1 MPALPKGNL
10 MYFNSKEMILTSYE
24 FSSAKVKNCQF
35 HIAYGAD
42 MNFSLGT
49 AISICSI
56 LHFNKDYTFH
66 FYIFTDMISADE
78 LKKYDELTKI
88 YNTKITILLIDTLQ
102 LKKLPT
108 NKLWSHAIYFRFI
121 IANYFHQKI
130 NKILY
135 LDSDIIC
142 SGDISELFTINLSH
156 HIIAAVADRDQYLWK
171 KRAEML
177 ATPAIANG
185 YFNSGVMLIDTDK
198 WYKNKVTEK
207 TINVL
212 LDDKT
217 KAKFIFY
224 DQDALNISLVNQ
236 VLFLEKKFNTQFSIN
251 YELKNRTLFPTIDNV
266 KFIHYIGPTK
276 PWNNWSE
283 YPSTD
288 LFITIKEKSPWKTT
302 PLIAASTSNQYRYA
316 AKHMFN
322 KKKYIQWLLNYLY
335 YFVIKV
341 LYK

>member
-1 MPALPKGNL
+1 
-10 MYFNSKEMILTSYE
+10 MYFNSKEMILTSDE

-66 FYIFTDMISADE
+66 FYIFTDMISGGE

-102 LKKLPT
+102 IKKLPT

-142 SGDISELFTINLSH
+142 SGDISELFTTNLSC
-156 HIIAAVADRDQYLWK
+156 HIIAAVTDREEYLWK

-207 TINVL
+207 TINIL
-212 LDDKT
+212 LDEKT

-288 LFITIKEKSPWKTT
+288 LFIRIKEKSPWKRI
-302 PLIAASTSNQYRYA
+302 PLIGASTSSQYRYSS
-316 AKHMFN
+316 KHMFN

>member
-1 MPALPKGNL
+1 MQALPKGNL
-10 MYFNSKEMILTSYE
+10 MYFNSKEIILKSYK
-24 FSSAKVKNCQF
+24 FSSADEKNCHF

-56 LHFNKDYTFH
+56 LHFNKNYIFH
-66 FYIFTDMISADE
+66 FYIFTDTISESE
-78 LKKYDELTKI
+78 LKKYDELTKL

-108 NKLWSHAIYFRFI
+108 NKLWSYAIYFRFI
-121 IANYFHQKI
+121 IANYFYHKI
-130 NKILY
+130 NKVLY

-142 SGDISELFTINLSH
+142 AGDISELFTIDLSQ
-156 HIIAAVADRDQYLWK
+156 HIIAAVADRNEYLWQ

-177 ATPAIANG
+177 ATPGIANG
-185 YFNSGVMLIDTDK
+185 YFNSGVMLINTDK
-198 WYKNKVTEK
+198 WHENKVTEK
-207 TINVL
+207 TINIL
-212 LDDKT
+212 LDEKS

-224 DQDALNISLVNQ
+224 DQDALNISLVNH
-236 VLFLEKKFNTQFSIN
+236 VLFLDKKFNTQFSIN
-251 YELKNRTLFPTIDNV
+251 YELKNKPLFPIIDNV

-283 YPSTD
+283 YPSIQ
-288 LFITIKEKSPWKTT
+288 LFITIKTKSPWKAT
-302 PLIAASTSNQYRYA
+302 PLIAASTPNQYRYA

-322 KKKYIQWLLNYLY
+322 KKKYIKWLLNYLY
-335 YFVIKV
+335 YFITKV
-341 LYK
+341 LSK

>member
-10 MYFNSKEMILTSYE
+10 MYFNSKEIILTSYE
-24 FSSAKVKNCQF
+24 FSSADAKTPQF

-42 MNFSLGT
+42 KNFSLGT
-49 AISICSI
+49 AISICSM
-56 LHFNKDYTFH
+56 LYFNKIYTFH
-66 FYIFTDMISADE
+66 FYIFTDTISECD
-78 LKKYDELTKI
+78 LKKFDELTSC

-121 IANYFHQKI
+121 IANYFHNKT

-142 SGDISELFTINLSH
+142 SGDISELFDIDLNQ

-177 ATPAIANG
+177 ATPEIANG

-198 WYKNKVTEK
+198 WHKNKITEK
-207 TINVL
+207 TINIL

-217 KAKFIFY
+217 KAKFVFY

-236 VLFLEKKFNTQFSIN
+236 VLFLDKKFNTQFSIN
-251 YELKNRTLFPTIDNV
+251 YELKNKTLFPIINNV

-276 PWNNWSE
+276 PWNIWSE
-283 YPSTD
+283 YPSTH
-288 LFITIKEKSPWKTT
+288 LFMTIKKNSPWKTT
-302 PLIAASTSNQYRYA
+302 PLIAASTSNQYRYS

-322 KKKYIQWLLNYLY
+322 KKKYIYWLLNYLY
-335 YFVIKV
+335 YFVNKA
-341 LYK
+341 LHK